1 MMKNLNKDLIAT
13 IEAKENLFLPGA
25 DQFFLPEKVLQ
36 FGTGVLLRGL
46 PDQYIQ
52 DANNKGLFN
61 GRIVVVKS
69 TASAG
74 MEEFNEQD
82 CLYTV
87 WFRGIR
93 EGQLVEEFRIN
104 NSISRVLSAGSDWS
118 QVLSL
123 STSEDLE
130 IVTSNTTEVGMIYQ
144 EELILENIPQSFPG
158 RLLKI
163 LYTRF
168 LHFKGDKSKGLVI
181 IPAELIEHNADVL
194 KEVLLRLS
202 TFNNLSAEFEDWL
215 LHANFFCNTL
225 VDRIVPGK
233 LNVADQQ
240 KAEAFLGYS
249 DKLMIMAEPF
259 GLWAIESAEP
269 RVMEVL
275 SFCDDAAGC
284 KLVPSIEKFKEL
296 KLRLLNASHSFSC
309 GVSMLAALDY
319 VRDSMQHSLVSA
331 YIKRLALEE
340 IAASIQGESI
350 TPEEAN
356 LFARNVLDRF
366 SNPYLQHQWKSIAA
380 QFALKMKVR
389 CIPLIKQ
396 YAERYKKLPEGM
408 LIGLAAFMVFEGIP
422 IEDIETVIT
431 DEIKWGIDLSQI
443 DGLKHE
449 LIQLVSSL
457 SENKIVSVLEHYTAG
472 V

>member
-1 MMKNLNKDLIAT
+1 MKQLNRNVLLETRSGDNYLLSDDA
-13 IEAKENLFLPGA
+13 
-25 DQFFLPEKVLQ
+25 QFELPEKVLQ

-52 DANNKGLFN
+52 EANNKGLFN

-74 MEEFNEQD
+74 MDEFNEQD

-87 WFRGIR
+87 CFKGIR
-93 EGQLVEEFRIN
+93 NGQLVEEYKVN
-104 NSISRVLSAGSDWS
+104 NSISRVLSAASDWS

-123 STSEDLE
+123 SVSEDLE

-163 LYTRF
+163 LYARF
-168 LHFKGDKSKGLVI
+168 MHFNGDKSKGLVI

-194 KEVLLRLS
+194 KNVLLRLS
-202 TFNNLSAEFEDWL
+202 GFNKLSAEFEDWL
-215 LHANFFCNTL
+215 LQANYFCNTL

-233 LNVADQQ
+233 LSEAEQQ
-240 KAEAFLGYS
+240 QAEQFLGYR

-259 GLWAIESAEP
+259 GLWAIESAEQ

-275 SFCDDAAGC
+275 SFCDEAAGC
-284 KLVPSIEKFKEL
+284 MVVPSIEKFKEL

-309 GVSMLAALDY
+309 GVSMLAGLNY
-319 VRDSMQHSLVSA
+319 VRESMQHPIVSA

-366 SNPYLQHQWKSIAA
+366 SNPYLQHQWKSISA

-389 CIPLIKQ
+389 CMPLIKQ
-396 YAERYKKLPEGM
+396 YSERYKKLPVGM

-422 IEDIETVIT
+422 IEDIETVIA
-431 DEIKWGIDLSQI
+431 DEAKWGIDLSQI
-443 DGLKHE
+443 DGLEHE
-449 LIQLVSSL
+449 LIHLVSSL
-457 SENKIVSVLEHYTAG
+457 SEKKIVSVLENYTVG

>member
-1 MMKNLNKDLIAT
+1 MNRNVLLETRSGDNYLLSDDA
-13 IEAKENLFLPGA
+13 
-25 DQFFLPEKVLQ
+25 QFELPEKVLQ

-52 DANNKGLFN
+52 EANNKGLFN

-74 MEEFNEQD
+74 MDEFNEQD

-87 WFRGIR
+87 CFKGIR
-93 EGQLVEEFRIN
+93 NGQLVEEYKVN
-104 NSISRVLSAGSDWS
+104 NSISRVLSAASDWN
-118 QVLSL
+118 QVLNL
-123 STSEDLE
+123 SVSEDLQ

-158 RLLKI
+158 RLLKL

-168 LHFKGDKSKGLVI
+168 MHFNGDRSKGLVI

-194 KEVLLRLS
+194 KSVLLRLS
-202 TFNNLSAEFEDWL
+202 GFNKLSAEFEDWL
-215 LHANFFCNTL
+215 LQANYFCNTL

-233 LNVADQQ
+233 LSETDQQ
-240 KAEAFLGYS
+240 QAEQFLGFR

-275 SFCDDAAGC
+275 SFCHEAAGC
-284 KLVPSIEKFKEL
+284 MVVPSIEKFKEL

-309 GVSMLAALDY
+309 GVSMLAGLDY
-319 VRDSMQHSLVSA
+319 VKDSMQHPIVSA

-340 IAASIQGESI
+340 IAASIQGKSI

-366 SNPYLQHQWKSIAA
+366 SNPYLQHQWKSISA

-389 CIPLIKQ
+389 CMPLIKQ
-396 YAERYKKLPEGM
+396 YSERYKKLPVGM

-422 IEDIETVIT
+422 IEDIETVIA
-431 DEIKWGIDLSQI
+431 DEAKWGIDLSQI
-443 DGLKHE
+443 DGLEHE
-449 LIQLVSSL
+449 LIHLVSSL
-457 SENKIVSVLEHYTAG
+457 SEKKIVSVLENYTVG

>member
-1 MMKNLNKDLIAT
+1 MKNLNRDLIAT
-13 IEAKENLFLPGA
+13 VEAKENLFLPGE

-52 DANNKGLFN
+52 EANDKGLFN
-61 GRIVVVKS
+61 GRVVVVKS
-69 TASAG
+69 TVGAG
-74 MEEFNEQD
+74 VDEFNEQD

-87 WFRGIR
+87 CFRGIR
-93 EGQLVEEFRIN
+93 DGQLVEEFRIN
-104 NSISRVLSAGSDWS
+104 NSISRVLSAATDWS

-144 EELILENIPQSFPG
+144 EELILEVIPQSFPG
-158 RLLKI
+158 RLLHI
-163 LYTRF
+163 LYNRF
-168 LHFKGDKSKGLVI
+168 KHFDGDKSKGLVI

-202 TFNNLSAEFEDWL
+202 RFNNLSADFEDWL

-233 LNVADQQ
+233 LSGEDQQ
-240 KAEAFLGYS
+240 KAEAFLGYR

-284 KLVPSIEKFKEL
+284 KLVTSIEKFKEL

-309 GVSMLAALDY
+309 GVSMLAGLIY
-319 VRDSMQHSLVSA
+319 VKDSMQHPIVSA

-340 IAASIQGESI
+340 IVASIQGESI
-350 TPEEAN
+350 SPEEAG
-356 LFARNVLDRF
+356 LFAQNVLDRF
-366 SNPYLQHQWKSIAA
+366 SNPYLQHQWKSISA

-396 YAERYKKLPEGM
+396 YTDRYKKLPGAM
-408 LIGLAAFMVFEGIP
+408 LIGLAAFILHEGIQ
-422 IEDIETVIT
+422 IDDIETFIT
-431 DEIKWGIDLSQI
+431 DETKWGMDLSQI
-443 DGLKHE
+443 DGLGQE
-449 LIQLVSSL
+449 LTNLVSSL
-457 SENKIVSVLEHYTAG
+457 SENKIFSILENYTAG
-472 V
+472 I

>member
-1 MMKNLNKDLIAT
+1 MNRNVLLA
-13 IEAKENLFLPGA
+13 ARPG
-25 DQFFLPEKVLQ
+25 DNYLLSDIGQFELPEKVLQ

-52 DANNKGLFN
+52 EANNKGLFN

-74 MEEFNEQD
+74 VDEFNEQD

-87 WFRGIR
+87 CFKGIR
-93 EGQLVEEFRIN
+93 NGQLVEEYKVN
-104 NSISRVLSAGSDWS
+104 NSISRVLSAASDWS

-123 STSEDLE
+123 SVSEDLE

-163 LYTRF
+163 LYHRF
-168 LHFKGDKSKGLVI
+168 MHFNGDKSKGLVI

-194 KEVLLRLS
+194 KTVLLRLS
-202 TFNNLSAEFEDWL
+202 GFNKLSAEFEDWL
-215 LHANFFCNTL
+215 LQANYFCNTL

-233 LNVADQQ
+233 LSEAEQQ
-240 KAEAFLGYS
+240 QAEQFLGYR

-259 GLWAIESAEP
+259 GLWAIESAEQ

-275 SFCDDAAGC
+275 SFCDEAAGC
-284 KLVPSIEKFKEL
+284 MVVPSIEKFKEL

-309 GVSMLAALDY
+309 GVSMLAGLNY
-319 VRDSMQHSLVSA
+319 VRESMQHPIVSA

-350 TPEEAN
+350 TPEEAS

-366 SNPYLQHQWKSIAA
+366 SNPYLQHQWKSISA

-396 YAERYKKLPEGM
+396 YAERYEKLPEGM

-422 IEDIETVIT
+422 IEDIETVIA
-431 DEIKWGIDLSQI
+431 DEAKWGIDLSQI
-443 DGLKHE
+443 DGLEHE
-449 LIQLVSSL
+449 LIHLVSSL
-457 SENKIVSVLEHYTAG
+457 SENKIVSVLENYTAG
-472 V
+472 I

>member
-1 MMKNLNKDLIAT
+1 MNRNVLLA
-13 IEAKENLFLPGA
+13 ARPG
-25 DQFFLPEKVLQ
+25 DNYLLSDIGQFELPEKVLQ

-52 DANNKGLFN
+52 EANSKGLFN

-74 MEEFNEQD
+74 VDEFNEQD

-87 WFRGIR
+87 CFKGIR
-93 EGQLVEEFRIN
+93 NGQLVEEYKVN
-104 NSISRVLSAGSDWS
+104 NSISRVLSAASDWS

-123 STSEDLE
+123 SVSEDLE

-144 EELILENIPQSFPG
+144 EELILDNIPQSFPG

-168 LHFKGDKSKGLVI
+168 MHFNGDKSKGLVI

-194 KEVLLRLS
+194 KTVLLRLS
-202 TFNNLSAEFEDWL
+202 GFNKLSAEFEDWL
-215 LHANFFCNTL
+215 MQANYFCNTL

-233 LNVADQQ
+233 LSEADQQ
-240 KAEAFLGYS
+240 QAEQFLGYR
-249 DKLMIMAEPF
+249 DKLLIMAEPF

-275 SFCDDAAGC
+275 SFCDEAAGC
-284 KLVPSIEKFKEL
+284 MVVPSIEKFKEL

-309 GVSMLAALDY
+309 GVSMLAGLNY
-319 VRDSMQHSLVSA
+319 VRESMQHPIVSA

-366 SNPYLQHQWKSIAA
+366 SNPYLQHQWKSISA

-422 IEDIETVIT
+422 IEDIETVIV
-431 DEIKWGIDLSQI
+431 DEAKWGIDLSQI
-443 DGLKHE
+443 DGLEHE
-449 LIQLVSSL
+449 LIHLVSSL
-457 SENKIVSVLEHYTAG
+457 SENKIVSVLENYTAG

>member
-1 MMKNLNKDLIAT
+1 MNKSVLS
-13 IEAKENLFLPGA
+13 ELYPGEHPELPDF
-25 DQFFLPEKVLQ
+25 DQFELPEKVLQ

-52 DANNKGLFN
+52 EANNKGLFN

-74 MEEFNEQD
+74 VYEFNEQD

-87 WFRGIR
+87 CFKGIR
-93 EGQLVEEFRIN
+93 NGQLVEEYKVN
-104 NSISRVLSAGSDWS
+104 NSISRVLSAASDWN
-118 QVLSL
+118 QVLNL
-123 STSEDLE
+123 AVSEDLQ

-168 LHFKGDKSKGLVI
+168 MHFNGDKSKGLVI

-194 KEVLLRLS
+194 KTVLLRLS
-202 TFNNLSAEFEDWL
+202 GFNKLSAEFEDWL
-215 LHANFFCNTL
+215 MRANYFCNTL

-233 LNVADQQ
+233 LSEADQQ
-240 KAEAFLGYS
+240 QAELFLGYR
-249 DKLMIMAEPF
+249 DNLMIMAEPF
-259 GLWAIESAEP
+259 GLWAIESSEP

-275 SFCDDAAGC
+275 SFCNEEAGC
-284 KLVPSIEKFKEL
+284 MVVPSIEKFKEL

-309 GVSMLAALDY
+309 GVSMLAGLNY
-319 VRDSMQHSLVSA
+319 VRESMQHPIVSA
-331 YIKRLALEE
+331 YIKKLALEE

-366 SNPYLQHQWKSIAA
+366 SNPYLQHQWKSISA

-408 LIGLAAFMVFEGIP
+408 LIGLAAFMVVEGIP
-422 IEDIETVIT
+422 IEDIETVVA
-431 DEIKWGIDLSQI
+431 DEAKWGIDLSQI
-443 DGLKHE
+443 DGLEHE
-449 LIQLVSSL
+449 LIHLVSSL
-457 SENKIVSVLEHYTAG
+457 SENKIVSVLENYTAG
-472 V
+472 I

>member
-1 MMKNLNKDLIAT
+1 MNKSILSELHPGDHL
-13 IEAKENLFLPGA
+13 ELPDF
-25 DQFFLPEKVLQ
+25 DQFELPEKVLQ

-52 DANNKGLFN
+52 EANNKGLFN

-74 MEEFNEQD
+74 MDEFNEQD

-87 WFRGIR
+87 CFKGIQN
-93 EGQLVEEFRIN
+93 GQLVEAYKVN
-104 NSISRVLSAGSDWS
+104 NSISRVLSAASDWS

-123 STSEDLE
+123 SVSEDLQ

-168 LHFKGDKSKGLVI
+168 MHFNGDKSKGLVI

-194 KEVLLRLS
+194 KAVLLRLS
-202 TFNNLSAEFEDWL
+202 GFNKLSAEFEDWL
-215 LHANFFCNTL
+215 MQGNYFCNTL

-233 LNVADQQ
+233 LSEADQHQ
-240 KAEAFLGYS
+240 AEHFLGYR

-259 GLWAIESAEP
+259 GLWAIESSEP
-269 RVMEVL
+269 RVLKVL
-275 SFCDDAAGC
+275 SFCDEAAGC
-284 KLVPSIEKFKEL
+284 TVVPSIEKFKEL

-309 GVSMLAALDY
+309 GVSMLAGLNY
-319 VRDSMQHSLVSA
+319 VRESMQHPIVSA

-350 TPEEAN
+350 TLEEAN

-366 SNPYLQHQWKSIAA
+366 SNPYLQHQWKSISA

-396 YAERYKKLPEGM
+396 YSERYKKLPVGM

-431 DEIKWGIDLSQI
+431 DEAKWGIDLSQI

-449 LIQLVSSL
+449 LIHLVSSL
-457 SENKIVSVLEHYTAG
+457 SENKIVSVLENYTAG
-472 V
+472 I

>member
-1 MMKNLNKDLIAT
+1 MNRNVLLA
-13 IEAKENLFLPGA
+13 ARPG
-25 DQFFLPEKVLQ
+25 DNYLLSDIGQFELPEKVLQ

-52 DANNKGLFN
+52 EANNKGLFN

-74 MEEFNEQD
+74 VDEFNEQD

-87 WFRGIR
+87 CFKGIR
-93 EGQLVEEFRIN
+93 NGQLVEEYKVN
-104 NSISRVLSAGSDWS
+104 NSISRVLSAASDWS

-123 STSEDLE
+123 SVSEDLE

-168 LHFKGDKSKGLVI
+168 MHFNGDKSKGLVI

-194 KEVLLRLS
+194 KTVLLRLS
-202 TFNNLSAEFEDWL
+202 GFNKLSAEFEDWL
-215 LHANFFCNTL
+215 MQANYFCNTL

-233 LNVADQQ
+233 LSEAEQQ
-240 KAEAFLGYS
+240 QAEQFLGYR

-259 GLWAIESAEP
+259 GLWAIESSEP

-275 SFCDDAAGC
+275 SFCDEAAGC
-284 KLVPSIEKFKEL
+284 MVVPSIEKFKEL

-309 GVSMLAALDY
+309 GVSMLAGLNY
-319 VRDSMQHSLVSA
+319 VRESMQHPIVSA

-350 TPEEAN
+350 TPEDAN

-366 SNPYLQHQWKSIAA
+366 SNPYLQHQWKSISA

-396 YAERYKKLPEGM
+396 YSERYKKLPVGM

-422 IEDIETVIT
+422 IEDIETVIS
-431 DEIKWGIDLSQI
+431 DETKWGIDLSQI
-443 DGLKHE
+443 DGLGHE
-449 LIQLVSSL
+449 LNHLVSSF
-457 SENKIVSVLEHYTAG
+457 SENKIVSVLENYTAG

>member
-1 MMKNLNKDLIAT
+1 MMKNLNRDLIAT
-13 IEAKENLFLPGA
+13 VKAKENLFLPGA
-25 DQFFLPEKVLQ
+25 NQFSLPEKVLQ

-52 DANNKGLFN
+52 EANNRGVFN

-69 TASAG
+69 TVGGG
-74 MEEFNEQD
+74 MYEFTEQD

-87 WFRGIR
+87 CFRGIQN
-93 EGQLVEEFRIN
+93 GQLVEQYNVN
-104 NSISRVLSAGSDWS
+104 NSISRVLSAVSDWS

-130 IVTSNTTEVGMIYQ
+130 IVTSNTTEVGMVYQ
-144 EELILENIPQSFPG
+144 EELILENIPQTFPG

-168 LHFKGDKSKGLVI
+168 MHFNGDKSKGLVI

-194 KEVLLRLS
+194 KDVLMRLS
-202 TFNNLSAEFEDWL
+202 TFNNLTADFEDWL

-233 LNVADQQ
+233 LNEADQQ
-240 KAEAFLGYS
+240 QAEAFLGYS

-269 RVMEVL
+269 RVIEVL
-275 SFCDDAAGC
+275 SFCDAAAGC

-309 GVSMLAALDY
+309 GVSMLAGLTY
-319 VRDSMQHSLVSA
+319 VKESMQHPIVSA
-331 YIKRLALEE
+331 YIRKLALEE
-340 IAASIQGESI
+340 IAKTIKGHSISEQ
-350 TPEEAN
+350 EAN
-356 LFARNVLDRF
+356 VFALQVLDRF
-366 SNPYLQHQWKSIAA
+366 SNPHLNHQWKSISA

-389 CIPLIKQ
+389 CVPLIIQ
-396 YAERYKKLPEGM
+396 YVQQYGGLPQGM
-408 LIGLAAFMVFEGIP
+408 LIGLAAYLCHVGLDSDLEQILADS
-422 IEDIETVIT
+422 EH
-431 DEIKWGIDLSQI
+431 WGANMGQI
-443 DGLKHE
+443 HGLKEKVKE
-449 LIQLVSSL
+449 LIVAISQS
-457 SENKIVSVLEHYTAG
+457 KILPILEQYTE
-472 V
+472 VV

>member
-1 MMKNLNKDLIAT
+1 MKHLNKSILSELHPGDHP
-13 IEAKENLFLPGA
+13 ELP
-25 DQFFLPEKVLQ
+25 DFNQFELPEKVLQ

-52 DANNKGLFN
+52 EANNKGLFN

-74 MEEFNEQD
+74 VDEFNEQD

-87 WFRGIR
+87 CFKGIR
-93 EGQLVEEFRIN
+93 NGQLVEAYKVN
-104 NSISRVLSAGSDWS
+104 NSISRVLSAASDWS

-123 STSEDLE
+123 AVSEDLE

-168 LHFKGDKSKGLVI
+168 MHFNGDKSKGLVI

-194 KEVLLRLS
+194 KTVLLRVS
-202 TFNNLSAEFEDWL
+202 GFNKLSAEFEDWL
-215 LHANFFCNTL
+215 LQANYFCNTL

-233 LNVADQQ
+233 LSEADQQ
-240 KAEAFLGYS
+240 QAEEFLGYR

-259 GLWAIESAEP
+259 GLWAIESSEP
-269 RVMEVL
+269 QVMEVL
-275 SFCDDAAGC
+275 SFCDEAAGC
-284 KLVPSIEKFKEL
+284 MVVPSIEKFKEL

-309 GVSMLAALDY
+309 GVSMLAGLNY
-319 VRDSMQHSLVSA
+319 VRESMQHPIVSA

-366 SNPYLQHQWKSIAA
+366 SNPYLQHQWKSISA

-389 CIPLIKQ
+389 CMPLIKQ

-422 IEDIETVIT
+422 IEDVETVIA
-431 DEIKWGIDLSQI
+431 DEAKWGIDLSQI
-443 DGLKHE
+443 DGLEHE
-449 LIQLVSSL
+449 LIHLVSSL
-457 SENKIVSVLEHYTAG
+457 SENKIVSVLENYTAG
-472 V
+472 I

>member
-1 MMKNLNKDLIAT
+1 MNRNVLLA
-13 IEAKENLFLPGA
+13 ARPG
-25 DQFFLPEKVLQ
+25 DNYLLSDIGQFELPEKVLQ

-52 DANNKGLFN
+52 EANNKGLFN

-74 MEEFNEQD
+74 VDEFNEQD

-87 WFRGIR
+87 CFKGIR
-93 EGQLVEEFRIN
+93 NGQLVEEYKVN
-104 NSISRVLSAGSDWS
+104 NSISRVLSAASDWS

-123 STSEDLE
+123 SVSEDLE

-168 LHFKGDKSKGLVI
+168 MHFNGDKSKGLVI

-194 KEVLLRLS
+194 KTGLLRLS
-202 TFNNLSAEFEDWL
+202 GFNKLSAEFEDWL
-215 LHANFFCNTL
+215 VQANYFCNTL

-233 LNVADQQ
+233 LSEADQQ
-240 KAEAFLGYS
+240 QAEQFLGYR

-259 GLWAIESAEP
+259 GLWAIESSEP
-269 RVMEVL
+269 RVMGVL
-275 SFCDDAAGC
+275 SFCDEAAGC
-284 KLVPSIEKFKEL
+284 MVVPSIEKFKEL

-309 GVSMLAALDY
+309 GVSMLAGLNY
-319 VRDSMQHSLVSA
+319 VRESMQHPIVSA

-366 SNPYLQHQWKSIAA
+366 SNPYLQHQWKSISA
-380 QFALKMKVR
+380 QFALKMKAR
-389 CIPLIKQ
+389 CMPLIKQ
-396 YAERYKKLPEGM
+396 YAERYKKLPVGM

-431 DEIKWGIDLSQI
+431 DETKWGIDLSQI
-443 DGLKHE
+443 DGLGHE
-449 LIQLVSSL
+449 LIHLVSSL
-457 SENKIVSVLEHYTAG
+457 SENQIVSVLENYTAG